1 MFKKKKSSMKWKKI
15 KTDPARFKTDG
26 VQAMGIFGGCEYKDY
41 SMYYLLLPSVII
53 GDHSRENHQNMHAT

>member
-1 MFKKKKSSMKWKKI
+1 MKWKKI

-41 SMYYLLLPSVII
+41 SMYYLLLPSVIV
-53 GDHSRENHQNMHAT
+53 GDHSRENHQNMHAHL